1 MHANGRKE
9 SPLSDAERTR
19 RQEQSRRDLLSR
31 NDIEREYKGITRR
44 WLELAALSGEGPPM
58 VRLSRRMIR
67 YRRGIFEDWLDA
79 RTVSSTSDEIEAA

>member
-31 NDIEREYKGITRR
+31 DDIEREYKLSRR

>member
-31 NDIEREYKGITRR
+31 DDIEREYKLSRR
-44 WLELAALSGEGPPM
+44 WLELAALSGDGPPM